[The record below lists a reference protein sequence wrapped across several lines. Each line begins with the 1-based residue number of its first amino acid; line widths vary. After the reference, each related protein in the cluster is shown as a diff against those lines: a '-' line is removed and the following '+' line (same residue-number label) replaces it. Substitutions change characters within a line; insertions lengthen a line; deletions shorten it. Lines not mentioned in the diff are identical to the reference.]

1 MFNKEYCF
9 FSPLFFK
16 SANPEQ
22 EEIGSRSEGFD

>member
-1 MFNKEYCF
+1 MFNKEFRFYF
-9 FSPLFFK
+9 LVRK